1 MEESKRL
8 TPLVDCPV
16 EKTIQL
22 ISNKW
27 KVLIIRELL
36 FEKRR
41 FNELQRLI
49 PGISPKVLI
58 QNLKEMIEH
67 ELVAREVFPVSSPHV
82 EYRLTDLGETLR
94 PILDSMAAWGE
105 QHL

>member
-49 PGISPKVLI
+49 PGISPKVLT
-58 QNLKEMIEH
+58 QNLKEMIGGTRSISSKR
-67 ELVAREVFPVSSPHV
+67 LAFPS
-82 EYRLTDLGETLR
+82 
-94 PILDSMAAWGE
+94 DSDK
-105 QHL
+105 L